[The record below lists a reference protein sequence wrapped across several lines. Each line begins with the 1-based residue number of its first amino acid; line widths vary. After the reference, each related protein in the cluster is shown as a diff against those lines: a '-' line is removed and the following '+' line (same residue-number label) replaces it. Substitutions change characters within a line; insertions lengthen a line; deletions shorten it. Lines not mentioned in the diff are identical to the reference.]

1 LRFVTAP
8 AVARFAVMRVR
19 RGGLTACAEG
29 SPTDFLTCRYPL
41 PSMIAGSAADR
52 VASPEPI
59 RQGRDG
65 AACARPRRPPR
76 AGRTYFT
83 PVGES
88 HFPVV

>member
-1 LRFVTAP
+1 
-8 AVARFAVMRVR
+8 
-19 RGGLTACAEG
+19 
-29 SPTDFLTCRYPL
+29 
-41 PSMIAGSAADR
+41 MIAGSAADR

-59 RQGRDG
+59 RQRHDG

-88 HFPVV
+88 HFSVV